1 MLSLGFVC
9 KSNLLYCVYTYVGD
23 AGRHSDGGIL
33 SNCAFGQALED
44 GNLNMPED
52 LPLPGL

>member
-1 MLSLGFVC
+1 MLSLGFMC
-9 KSNLLYCVYTYVGD
+9 KSKLLYCVYTYVGD